1 LIKTLPI
8 FIEINSVSLLTVTK
22 PTYRMPV
29 ESAVCIVA
37 SVAVS
42 LVERAFHY
50 IGYTIAD

>member
-1 LIKTLPI
+1 
-8 FIEINSVSLLTVTK
+8 
-22 PTYRMPV
+22 MPV
-29 ESAVCIVA
+29 ESAVCIA